1 MKNEIRE
8 EIIELIRNEL
18 NKPLE
23 VEIKY
28 HDNNMPKMVK
38 LDRGNWVDCRVIEGG
53 KVTFDIGTPNERK
66 EKLNI

>member
-1 MKNEIRE
+1 MKKEIRE

-28 HDNNMPKMVK
+28 KQKNIKQ
-38 LDRGNWVDCRVIEGG
+38 
-53 KVTFDIGTPNERK
+53 DIV
-66 EKLNI
+66 

>member
-1 MKNEIRE
+1 MKKEIRE

-28 HDNNMPKMVK
+28 HDDNMPRMVK
-38 LDRGNWVDCRVIEGG
+38 LDR
-53 KVTFDIGTPNERK
+53 
-66 EKLNI
+66 